1 MNISNEGNMHRG
13 RFKEEERMIRPACSN
28 PSSTQWG
35 QVLHLGHHP
44 AKWQV
49 VDLPFYKW
57 GN

>member
-13 RFKEEERMIRPACSN
+13 CFKGEERMIRPACS
-28 PSSTQWG
+28 TQWD